1 MYIPYSELSDNNKIW
16 VYTSDRSFTET
27 EERIVEEKLTTLC
40 ENWDVHGSPLK
51 ASFVIVKSQIIV
63 LLSDEIE
70 NQASGCSIDASVRAM
85 KELGDKLEID
95 FFDRWNVACEKENTI
110 QVMHINDFKSK
121 LKSGDMTGNDYIF
134 KNILSSKS
142 EFESTFREK
151 ISESNYSVFL

>member
-1 MYIPYSELSDNNKIW
+1 MYIPYSELSDSNKIW
-16 VYTSDRSFTET
+16 VYASDRPFTEA

-51 ASFVIVKSQIIV
+51 ASFVVVKSQIIV
-63 LLSDEIE
+63 LLSDEVD

-85 KELGDKLEID
+85 KELGEQLDID
-95 FFDRWNVACEKENTI
+95 FFNRWNVVCEKDNTI
-110 QVMHINDFKSK
+110 QVIHVNDFKSN
-121 LKSGDMTGNDYIF
+121 LKSGNMTGEDYVF

-151 ISESNYSVFL
+151 IAESNYKAFL